1 MKINPRIGLFI
12 IVSLSE
18 ESFTPVQLPEVMKKG
33 IKGTINRQCLW
44 SALPTY
50 TIGAA

>member
-18 ESFTPVQLPEVMKKG
+18 ESFDPVQLAGVIRRELRG
-33 IKGTINRQCLW
+33 Q
-44 SALPTY
+44 
-50 TIGAA
+50 